1 MRIAYVC
8 ADPGIAVFDCR
19 KGCSIHVQ
27 EMLRALR
34 LLGNDVV
41 LFAANTRGRP
51 PADLASI
58 AVHQLPL
65 PARELKPSVREQA
78 LLLANESLS
87 KSLENA
93 GYFDL
98 LYERYSLWSF
108 AGMEFAEEQGIP
120 GVLEVNSPLVE
131 EQSSYRTLID
141 EKSAN
146 RVAKSCFRKAT
157 VVCAVSDEVGD
168 FVERVIGTADTIRVL
183 PNGVDPSRFPEYC
196 RKGRAYGTP
205 FNVGFVG
212 SLKPWHGVDRL
223 ISAFSRVH
231 RKYRASRLLLVGDGP
246 ERKNIEEQLASLGL
260 SGVATLYGAVD
271 PAEIPGLLA
280 EMDVGVAPYPEI
292 DGFYF
297 SPMKV
302 YEYMAAGLPVVASE
316 VGQLRQLIVDEVDGL
331 LCPPGDSAALEE
343 ALLCLQRDPSLRL
356 RLGNAARAKV
366 IGAYTWTGVAS
377 RVLTETR
384 RVTPFPVQQQK
395 VFTHGAPGNTR

>member
-34 LLGNDVV
+34 LLGNDVE
-41 LFAANTRGRP
+41 LFAANTRGTA

-58 AVHQLPL
+58 PVHALLLP
-65 PARELKPSVREQA
+65 PRELEPSAREQA
-78 LLLANESLS
+78 LLQANESLRTA
-87 KSLENA
+87 LEDA
-93 GYFDL
+93 GPFDL

-108 AGMEFAEEQGIP
+108 AGMQYAEARGVP
-120 GVLEVNSPLVE
+120 GVLEVNSPLAE
-131 EQSSYRTLID
+131 EQSAYRTLVD

-146 RVAKSCFRKAT
+146 RVAETCFRKAT
-157 VVCAVSDEVGD
+157 VVCAVSDEVRD
-168 FVERVIGTADTIRVL
+168 FVARVVGTDDRIRVL
-183 PNGVDPSRFPEYC
+183 PNGVDPKRFPEYC
-196 RKGRAYGTP
+196 RRGRAYGTP

-223 ISAFSRVH
+223 ISAFSIVH
-231 RKYRASRLLLVGDGP
+231 KKYRASRLVLVGDGP
-246 ERKNIEEQLASLGL
+246 ERKNIEAQLVSLEL

-271 PAEIPGLLA
+271 PAEIPDLLA
-280 EMDVGVAPYPEI
+280 DMDVGVAPYPVI

-331 LCPPGDSAALEE
+331 LCPPGDTAALAE

-366 IGAYTWTGVAS
+366 ISAHTWTGVAS
-377 RVLTETR
+377 RVLRESR
-384 RVTPFPVQQQK
+384 RVTALPVQQQE
-395 VFTHGAPGNTR
+395 VFPHGAAGDSR